1 MKSLEERKQQ
11 RAEQRALL
19 AHGGV
24 IGLPGKDS
32 QTQTQTFNTGDEF
45 DGQTVEQLKAWVK
58 ENGAEVPDEVSSLP
72 AVLDYAR
79 NFKAYLESNR
89 QQNQNSSA
97 DWNQQ

>member
-1 MKSLEERKQQ
+1 MKSLDERKKQ

-32 QTQTQTFNTGDEF
+32 QDQTANLGDEF
-45 DGQTVEQLKAWVK
+45 DGKTVEQLKAWVK

-89 QQNQNSSA
+89 QTNQTSSG